1 MEETR
6 LGAILLENPVIRE
19 QDVQRC
25 LEIQRLTG
33 STRPLGR
40 ILVDEGVVSE
50 ETLAQLLAIQRSRRQ
65 KSESTVAAGAGQGA
79 ERFLEAALSVGAN
92 ELLISENR
100 PVRMRVAGQLRT
112 FSDEPARSEEIWQ
125 FIRDAMGADAQE
137 LIAEQHCLTRAFAR
151 PGRARGRITA
161 FRHFDGIAV
170 QLRLH
175 GDAVRSADAV
185 GLADSVLE
193 CVRAGQGMVLLT
205 GLNRCGISET
215 LAAAVAEVA
224 QRRDR
229 LVLVL
234 DEDLESPPPAG
245 AAEVVRRRVGEHTRD
260 YPTALH
266 AAISQDPDVIVAG
279 DVSSPQAFDLALRAA
294 ESGRLVICALR
305 AKSVTAALER
315 ALSFYAPHDLP
326 RVRATLAA
334 VLRCVLALELVP
346 DARAAGQELAT
357 ELLLVNHSAREVIRD
372 GALAQIPLLLRI
384 DACGHSLD
392 SSLRELFAAG
402 RIRFEE
408 AFSRAEDKAVILQG
422 APKRAA
428 V

>member
-19 QDVQRC
+19 QDVDRC

-33 STRPLGR
+33 GTRPLGR
-40 ILVDEGVVSE
+40 ILVEEGVVSE
-50 ETLAQLLAIQRSRRQ
+50 ETLEQLLAIQRSRRQ
-65 KSESTVAAGAGQGA
+65 KSDEAVRAGDGKGA
-79 ERFLEAALSVGAN
+79 DRFLEAALAMAAN
-92 ELLISENR
+92 ELLLSENR

-112 FSDEPARSEEIWQ
+112 FSDEPARGEEIWQ
-125 FIRDAMGADAQE
+125 FIRERMGADAPE
-137 LIAEQHCLTRAFAR
+137 LIAEHHCLTRAFAV

-170 QLRLH
+170 ELRLH
-175 GDAVRSADAV
+175 GEAVRDAAAV
-185 GLADSVLE
+185 GLGASVLE

-215 LAAAVAEVA
+215 LAAAIAEVA

-234 DEDLESPPPAG
+234 DEDLEAPPPNG
-245 AAEVVRRRVGEHTRD
+245 AAEIVRRRVGEHTRD
-260 YPTALH
+260 YPTALQ
-266 AAISQDPDVIVAG
+266 AAISQDPDVIVVG
-279 DVSSPQAFDLALRAA
+279 DVSSPAAFDLALRAA
-294 ESGRLVICALR
+294 ESGRLVVCALR

-334 VLRCVLALELVP
+334 VLRCVLALELLPNV
-346 DARAAGQELAT
+346 ARTGQELAT

-384 DACGHSLD
+384 DACGHSFD
-392 SSLRELFAAG
+392 SSLRDLLAAG
-402 RIRFEE
+402 RIRFED
-408 AFSRAEDKAVILQG
+408 AFSRAEDKAVVLQG
-422 APKRAA
+422 APKQKAL
-428 V
+428 